1 MFKWL
6 NLLNCFICICKLLMC
21 LYMCYCVG
29 NGSLCNCI
37 MYFWSFIH
45 VSFVGTQCG
54 FFPLCVAN
62 FSNLFT
68 VLLLM
73 HYSALCVLCVAFMLS
88 ILMTNVYINQLG
100 APLAFND

>member
-37 MYFWSFIH
+37 H
-45 VSFVGTQCG
+45 VFLEFHTCIFCRHTVWFLSTVCCQ
-54 FFPLCVAN
+54 

-68 VLLLM
+68 DLLLM

-88 ILMTNVYINQLG
+88 ILSVTMYILINLV
-100 APLAFND
+100 PL